1 MKTKSWIIG
10 IVGLWILI
18 SAFLNVGHE
27 FILWSNLIAGVLV
40 SGFGFALVS
49 EKPSL
54 GWTAGILG
62 LWLIAAA
69 FIPGL
74 HEGVGLLWN
83 GIIAGL
89 IIAYDGFYAL
99 SKSPKQEQAV

>member
-1 MKTKSWIIG
+1 MKTKSWIIA

-18 SAFLNVGHE
+18 SAFFDAAHE
-27 FILWSNLIAGVLV
+27 FVLWNNLIAGVLV
-40 SGFGFALVS
+40 TGFGFALVS

-69 FIPGL
+69 FLPGL
-74 HEGVGLLWN
+74 HEGIGLLWN
-83 GIIAGL
+83 GIIVGL
-89 IIAYDGFYAL
+89 IVAFDGFYAL
-99 SKSPKQEQAV
+99 ASKPELAV